1 MDQNLWERLIP
12 ELKAAF
18 IEYYKDYPF
27 AGDELKKELEN
38 EFYYF
43 RLRYFV
49 LTDLYLL
56 AAKYLR
62 QTDKNF
68 ANYFLPK

>member
-18 IEYYKDYPF
+18 IEYYKSYPLS
-27 AGDELKKELEN
+27 GDELRKELEN
-38 EFYYF
+38 EFYYL

-49 LTDLYLL
+49 LTDLSFL
-56 AAKYLR
+56 AAKYLGK
-62 QTDKNF
+62 TDKNF
-68 ANYFLPK
+68 ANYFLPI

>member
-1 MDQNLWERLIP
+1 MRNLWERLKP

-18 IEYYKDYPF
+18 IEYYKNYPF
-27 AGDELKKELEN
+27 SGDELKKELEK
-38 EFYYF
+38 EFYYT

-49 LTDLYLL
+49 LTDLSFL

-62 QTDKNF
+62 ETDKNF
-68 ANYFLPK
+68 KNYFLSE